1 MLVIFY
7 LLIEMRFLI
16 EASACLAGS
25 IAQFMV
31 DHNQPQR
38 VTNHLLGKDTN
49 SCAQAVG
56 PKNLTGFE
64 NLSGLTI
71 KNYLP

>member
-1 MLVIFY
+1 MLVGI
-7 LLIEMRFLI
+7 FLI
-16 EASACLAGS
+16 EASPCIAGS
-25 IAQFMV
+25 MAQLMI
-31 DHNQPQR
+31 DHNQPEG

-71 KNYLP
+71 KHYLP